1 MTFGLFWAIA
11 ATFAVL
17 GLIGCHAWWFR
28 HPYSRDA
35 NGAGLDS
42 TGKPIRVSLWGFLLW
57 LAAAL
62 CPLLQ
67 YAVCIGIFVYFAAEI
82 APNITLFGSK

>member
-1 MTFGLFWAIA
+1 MTFELFWAIA
-11 ATFAVL
+11 ATFSIL

-42 TGKPIRVSLWGFLLW
+42 TGKSIRVTLWGFLIW

-62 CPLLQ
+62 CPIVN
-67 YAVCIGIFVYFAAEI
+67 AFVCIGIFVYFAAEI
-82 APNITLFGSK
+82 APNITLVGSK